1 MTEIP
6 TAAEVEALRDID
18 TPTICNLLE
27 MVVPE
32 RRGYGYTV
40 EHLHCLY
47 PAMKPIVGF
56 AKTATMRAK
65 NPARWSPAEYMDIR
79 AGYFDYLA
87 EGEAPKISVV
97 QDTDERPGYGAFY
110 GEVFSAVHK
119 ALGCR
124 GVVTNGSVRDIDM
137 LAPDFQVLAG
147 LIAPSHAFVHVAQWG
162 CEVNVHGMV
171 VQNGDLIHADRH
183 GAVVVPARGGAR
195 RARQARSHG
204 APRSGHPGGGAPP
217 RCHGGGDQ
225 GRLATLD
232 GDQGIVAAVRRAR
245 RVTAG

>member
-1 MTEIP
+1 MSDMP
-6 TAAEVEALRDID
+6 AAAEIEALRDID

-32 RRGYGYTV
+32 RRGHGYTV
-40 EHLHCLY
+40 QHLHCLY
-47 PAMKPIVGF
+47 PNMRPIVGI

-65 NPARWSPAEYMDIR
+65 NPARWSPAEYMEIR

-87 EGEAPKISVV
+87 EGGVPKISVV
-97 QDTDERPGYGAFY
+97 QDVDERPGYGAFW

-137 LAPDFQVLAG
+137 LAPEFQVLCG
-147 LIAPSHAFVHVAQWG
+147 LIAPSHAFVHVVQWG

-171 VQNGDLIHADRH
+171 VQDGDLVHADRH
-183 GAVVVPARGGAR
+183 GAVVVPLDAVRGVLGKLDLMVRKEAVILE
-195 RARQARSHG
+195 AARS
-204 APRSGHPGGGAPP
+204 ADATVDMIKDAWQRSTEI
-217 RCHGGGDQ
+217 RE
-225 GRLATLD
+225 
-232 GDQGIVAAVRRAR
+232 
-245 RVTAG
+245 

>member
-1 MTEIP
+1 MPLPRHE
-6 TAAEVEALRDID
+6 
-18 TPTICNLLE
+18 
-27 MVVPE
+27 
-32 RRGYGYTV
+32 
-40 EHLHCLY
+40 
-47 PAMKPIVGF
+47 KPIVGF

-65 NPARWSPAEYMDIR
+65 NPARWGPAEYMDIR

-87 EGEAPKISVV
+87 RARHRRSAWCRTPTSGRATVH
-97 QDTDERPGYGAFY
+97 Y

-171 VQNGDLIHADRH
+171 VQDGDLIHADRH
-183 GAVVVPARGGAR
+183 GAVVVPLEAVRGVLGKLDLMVRREAVILEAAR
-195 RARQARSHG
+195 RPDATVGMIKDAWQRS
-204 APRSGHPGGGAPP
+204 
-217 RCHGGGDQ
+217 
-225 GRLATLD
+225 TE
-232 GDQGIVAAVRRAR
+232 IKE
-245 RVTAG
+245 